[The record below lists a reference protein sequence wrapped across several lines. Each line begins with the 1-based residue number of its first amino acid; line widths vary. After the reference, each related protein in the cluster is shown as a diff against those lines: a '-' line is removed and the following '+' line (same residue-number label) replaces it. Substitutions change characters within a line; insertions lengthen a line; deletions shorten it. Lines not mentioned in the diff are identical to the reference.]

1 MRFSFVTLFPDLIS
15 GYFNAS
21 ILYRAKEN
29 GLISID
35 FVNPRDFSKDRY
47 NKVDSP
53 MVGGGA
59 GMLMMPEPLIES
71 IRSVKNNDSRVIM
84 LSPVGKKFTNN
95 DAVRLSRFSHIV
107 LVSGRYEG
115 IDERVIESEVDEIFS
130 IGDFILTGG
139 ELASLAVCDSVARN
153 VVGVLGNS
161 DSLEG
166 ESFEE
171 NMLEAPAFTKPD
183 IFEKKFIISEYL
195 KGNHS
200 KIAALKRALSL
211 CKTKYFRP
219 DLYIK
224 VSKKASKYEK

>member
-15 GYFNAS
+15 GYFGGS
-21 ILYRAKEN
+21 ILSRAKEN

-35 FVNPRDFSKDRY
+35 FINPRDFSKDRY

-71 IRSVKNNDSRVIM
+71 IRAVKDKDSRVVM
-84 LSPVGKKFTNN
+84 LSPVGKKFTQN
-95 DAVRLSRFSHIV
+95 DAIRLSNFSHLI

-115 IDERVIESEVDEIFS
+115 VDERVVESEIDEIFS

-139 ELASLAVCDSVARN
+139 ELASLVVCDSVARN
-153 VVGVLGNS
+153 VMGVLGNS

-171 NMLEAPAFTKPD
+171 NLLEAPSFTKPD
-183 IFEKKFIISEYL
+183 FFEKKFIISEYL

-200 KIAALKRALSL
+200 KITALKRALSL

-219 DLYIK
+219 DLFIK
-224 VSKKASKYEK
+224 VSKKASNYEK

>member
-15 GYFNAS
+15 GYFSGS
-21 ILYRAKEN
+21 ILHRAKEN
-29 GLISID
+29 GLIKVD

-59 GMLMMPEPLIES
+59 GMLMMPEPLVDS
-71 IRSVKNNDSRVIM
+71 IRSVKNQDSRVIM
-84 LSPVGKKFTNN
+84 LSPVGKKFTQN
-95 DAVRLSRFSHIV
+95 DAIRLSGSPHLV

-130 IGDFILTGG
+130 VGDFILTGG
-139 ELASLAVCDSVARN
+139 ELASLIVCDSVSRN

-161 DSLEG
+161 DSLSG

-171 NMLEAPAFTKPD
+171 NLLEAPSFTKPD
-183 IFEKKFIISEYL
+183 NFEKKLIISEYL

-200 KIAALKRALSL
+200 KITALKRALSL
-211 CKTKYFRP
+211 YKTKYFRP
-219 DLYIK
+219 DLFIK
-224 VSKKASKYEK
+224 VAKKASNYEK

>member
-15 GYFNAS
+15 GYFGGS
-21 ILYRAKEN
+21 ILSRAKEN

-35 FVNPRDFSKDRY
+35 FINPRDFSKDRY
-47 NKVDSP
+47 NKVDSQ

-71 IRSVKNNDSRVIM
+71 IRAIKDKDSRVVM
-84 LSPVGKKFTNN
+84 LSPVGKKFTQN
-95 DAVRLSRFSHIV
+95 DAIRLSNFSHLV

-115 IDERVIESEVDEIFS
+115 VDERVVESEIDEIFS

-139 ELASLAVCDSVARN
+139 ELASLVVCDSVARN

-161 DSLEG
+161 DSLKG

-171 NMLEAPAFTKPD
+171 NLLEAPAFTKPD
-183 IFEKKFIISEYL
+183 VFEKKFIISEYL

-200 KIAALKRALSL
+200 KITALKRALSL

-219 DLYIK
+219 DLFIK
-224 VSKKASKYEK
+224 VAKKASNYEK

>member
-15 GYFNAS
+15 GYFGGS
-21 ILYRAKEN
+21 ILSRAKEN

-35 FVNPRDFSKDRY
+35 FINPRDFSKDRY

-71 IRSVKNNDSRVIM
+71 IRAIKDKDSRVVM
-84 LSPVGKKFTNN
+84 LSPVGKKFTQN
-95 DAVRLSRFSHIV
+95 DAIRLSNFSHLV

-115 IDERVIESEVDEIFS
+115 VDERVVESEIDEIFS

-139 ELASLAVCDSVARN
+139 ELASLVVCDSVARN

-161 DSLEG
+161 DSLKG

-171 NMLEAPAFTKPD
+171 NLLEAPAFTKPD
-183 IFEKKFIISEYL
+183 VFEKKFIISEYL

-200 KIAALKRALSL
+200 KITALKRALSL

-219 DLYIK
+219 DLFIK
-224 VSKKASKYEK
+224 VAKKASNYEK